1 MMNQNKF
8 TTQLKQ
14 RIEYNDEAAIKFQR
28 LYDLIKNN
36 YSYLVFQALKDLKV
50 ELSEKAEAVLDVPE
64 LDIEL
69 VVSREQFE
77 SIISSL
83 LLDFQQ
89 SITDVLHKAQLQ
101 TGDIELVIR
110 TGGSSLIPAVKTIL
124 ERQFPGMVIE
134 HDPFNS
140 VAAGLAIAEYK
151 GLAVKRT

>member
-1 MMNQNKF
+1 MNG
-8 TTQLKQ
+8 TT
-14 RIEYNDEAAIKFQR
+14 N
-28 LYDLIKNN
+28 
-36 YSYLVFQALKDLKV
+36 SVLVFLLMNRHQQKYTKKV
-50 ELSEKAEAVLDVPE
+50 SSATSDVYK
-64 LDIEL
+64 
-69 VVSREQFE
+69 SKQFE

-124 ERQFPGMVIE
+124 ERQVPGMVIE